1 MNEKQLRQDVPG
13 GWLHARAVSSFVLLR
28 YKGIRLHPSEGLS
41 CKDYSTVLVVCFLG
55 DGRAGHKGDLP
66 HEHLRLQ

>member
-1 MNEKQLRQDVPG
+1 MLGQSAALCCSDTKVF
-13 GWLHARAVSSFVLLR
+13 A
-28 YKGIRLHPSEGLS
+28 LHPSEGLS

>member
-28 YKGIRLHPSEGLS
+28 HKGMRLHPSGLS
-41 CKDYSTVLVVCFLG
+41 CKDLSRVLVCFLG